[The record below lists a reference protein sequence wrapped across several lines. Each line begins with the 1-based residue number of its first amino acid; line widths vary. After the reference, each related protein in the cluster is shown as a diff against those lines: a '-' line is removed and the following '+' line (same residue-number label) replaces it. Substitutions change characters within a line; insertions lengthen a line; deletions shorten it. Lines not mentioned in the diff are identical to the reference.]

1 MVNNRKLKAS
11 GNCCPSSA
19 PAAIAAQL
27 LNLHRIGEYS
37 YEGAREKNKKN
48 IILVS
53 QLLVRDEQRQH
64 ARRAP
69 TRARHAS
76 SLGHDALKAL
86 IGESTWLPV
95 PFGVGIPAVS
105 ILFQTKVW

>member
-27 LNLHRIGEYS
+27 LNLHRIGENIRTK
-37 YEGAREKNKKN
+37 ELEKKSKKY

-64 ARRAP
+64 ARRAL

-86 IGESTWLPV
+86 IGDKSV
-95 PFGVGIPAVS
+95 VNRSAARR
-105 ILFQTKVW
+105 